1 MKNIIVLFALIAMV
15 VGTAVAQP
23 GGYSAGVPTQSR
35 AVPLMRQATLPS
47 STYIAAFKSQTGE
60 VVNYTPYLKLT
71 GSPKLWQAAD
81 TTEPFSL
88 ERIKSDTVFS
98 YFWKSNATLGYR
110 AAVHIQFGLGGG
122 ALPVVWRPA
131 ILLDS
136 IAKTGTGAITNI
148 AIKDSAVVGRVL
160 YFMRQQYGN
169 AACNLAR
176 LITVKDSV
184 NTNNNA
190 GQFVSGFNVTP

>member
-1 MKNIIVLFALIAMV
+1 MKTIVLFLALILAAASV
-15 VGTAVAQP
+15 ATAQP

-35 AVPLMRQATLPS
+35 AVPLQRQATLPS
-47 STYIAAFKSQTGE
+47 STYITAFKTQTGE
-60 VVNYTPYLKLT
+60 IMNYTPYLKLT

-88 ERIKSDTVFS
+88 ERIKADTVFS

-122 ALPVVWRPA
+122 SLPVVWRPT

-136 IAKTGTGAITNI
+136 ISKGGASAITMI
-148 AIKDSAVVGRVL
+148 GTKDSAVVGRVL

-176 LITVKDSV
+176 LIVVKDSV

-190 GQFVSGFNVTP
+190 GQFVTGFNVTP